1 MLAYDGFNLCHY
13 AYLLCMLYP
22 RCSTDARINTQF
34 YYCALDT
41 LGHHAVTCRR
51 GGDVV
56 TRHNCLRDTFVDLCR
71 NAHLSVQV
79 EVGNNLT
86 LDNSC
91 QADVLVGNWDR
102 GKPAAFDFTVSS
114 PLSPA
119 ILSEASA
126 NTGAAARSAEERKH

>member
-1 MLAYDGFNLCHY
+1 MC
-13 AYLLCMLYP
+13 LLCP
-22 RCSTDARINTQF
+22 DT
-34 YYCALDT
+34 ALDT

-51 GGDVV
+51 GGDVF
-56 TRHNCLRDTFVDLCR
+56 TRHNCLHDTFVDLCR

-86 LDNSC
+86 LDNSHPD
-91 QADVLVGNWDR
+91 DVLVGNWDR

-114 PLSPA
+114 PLSSA

-126 NTGAAARSAEERKH
+126 NTGAAARSANS